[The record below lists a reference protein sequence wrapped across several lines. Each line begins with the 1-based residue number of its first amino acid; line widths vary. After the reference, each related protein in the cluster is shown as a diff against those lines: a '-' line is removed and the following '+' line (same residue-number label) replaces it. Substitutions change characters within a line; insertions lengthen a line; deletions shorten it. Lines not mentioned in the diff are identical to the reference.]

1 MLAKYNV
8 EYAVPFHRGEQSHHH
23 LTNDPV
29 ACEEFLTE
37 LLERGLHIKAIGHDG
52 VNLPA
57 AEFDQLVKR
66 ASGMLAARHIC
77 HSLGIDTVE
86 AHRRFGSPA

>member
-29 ACEEFLTE
+29 ACEEFLSE
-37 LLERGLHIKAIGHDG
+37 LLERGLHIKSVSHEG
-52 VNLPA
+52 VGLPA
-57 AEFDQLVKR
+57 PEFDRLIKT
-66 ASGMLAARHIC
+66 AAGMMSARHIC

-86 AHRRFGSPA
+86 ARHRFGSPA

>member
-1 MLAKYNV
+1 MLAKYNI

-23 LTNDPV
+23 LTDDPV

-37 LLERGLHIKAIGHDG
+37 LLERGLHVKG
-52 VNLPA
+52 VSHEGVSLPT
-57 AEFDQLVKR
+57 AEFDRMIKT
-66 ASGMLAARHIC
+66 ASGIMASRHIC
-77 HSLGIDTVE
+77 HSLGIDRLE

>member
-29 ACEEFLTE
+29 ACEEFLAE
-37 LLERGLHIKAIGHDG
+37 LLERGLHIKG
-52 VNLPA
+52 VSHEGVSLPA
-57 AEFDQLVKR
+57 HEFDKLIKT
-66 ASGMLAARHIC
+66 ASGMVVSRHIC

-86 AHRRFGSPA
+86 AHHRFGSPA